1 MELLSLARIRALI
14 LILRWRAGSGGRR
27 WWRGRIHRLHIRID
41 MAVHGRERGGEKDC
55 ADDDEN
61 HGVGVAEFK
70 EAAAHLLEEKEYAD
84 RDDDGRADEGAN
96 RASRATAS
104 WVIAH
109 R

>member
-1 MELLSLARIRALI
+1 
-14 LILRWRAGSGGRR
+14 
-27 WWRGRIHRLHIRID
+27 

-70 EAAAHLLEEKEYAD
+70 EAAAHLLEEKEDAD
-84 RDDDGRADEGAN
+84 GDDDCRADEGAD